1 MCDTV
6 CKDSRIGTARKYV
19 YKIKEH
25 VMAGMGRLH
34 RGDSG
39 DECARVWDV
48 LTGLG
53 DGWDPGVKGEGRAD
67 IVMGMEI
74 ETF

>member
-1 MCDTV
+1 
-6 CKDSRIGTARKYV
+6 
-19 YKIKEH
+19 
-25 VMAGMGRLH
+25 MAGMGRLH

-67 IVMGMEI
+67 TVMGMEI